1 MEILPLTVDSHRP
14 LGNAHHAF
22 NAPHWRQ
29 PGPFEQADGVKNRLR
44 VEDPAAALIALAI
57 VEMSA
62 PALVFRQAERG
73 EAGSGGMA
81 VGVLRA
87 RRQRGGVPS
96 WLIEQG
102 QIDIALDCRHLATL
116 AAPALPPVGQRPGA
130 FGGFP
135 ITFISHNDVRRG
147 QLIAEVVVADGSFI
161 QQLAGIEDAQR
172 GAQIDPG
179 LIHRRGEDIED
190 LLWVAQTGGFESA
203 GDRVCPGAAGC
214 SAQPASAGH

>member
-29 PGPFEQADGVKNRLR
+29 PGPFEQADGVKDRLR

-62 PALVFRQAERG
+62 PALVFRQLSAARPEVG
-73 EAGSGGMA
+73 EWRWACSALAGSGA
-81 VGVLRA
+81 VFRRGSSSRVRSILPGLPTPCDA
-87 RRQRGGVPS
+87 RRPS
-96 WLIEQG
+96 
-102 QIDIALDCRHLATL
+102 AATSRP
-116 AAPALPPVGQRPGA
+116 APGR
-130 FGGFP
+130 FRGFP
-135 ITFISHNDVRRG
+135 ITFIRHNDVRRG

-190 LLWVAQTGGFESA
+190 LLWVAQTGGFDQQA
-203 GDRVCPGAAGC
+203 IGFAGAAGC

>member
-102 QIDIALDCRHLATL
+102 QIDIARIADTLRRSPPQRCHQSASARALSAVSRSLLLATMMS
-116 AAPALPPVGQRPGA
+116 AA
-130 FGGFP
+130 
-135 ITFISHNDVRRG
+135 
-147 QLIAEVVVADGSFI
+147 
-161 QQLAGIEDAQR
+161 
-172 GAQIDPG
+172 
-179 LIHRRGEDIED
+179 
-190 LLWVAQTGGFESA
+190 
-203 GDRVCPGAAGC
+203 
-214 SAQPASAGH
+214 AS

>member
-73 EAGSGGMA
+73 EAGSGGWRWACSALAGSGA
-81 VGVLRA
+81 VFRRGSSSRVRSILPWIADTLRRSPPQRCHQSASA
-87 RRQRGGVPS
+87 R
-96 WLIEQG
+96 
-102 QIDIALDCRHLATL
+102 ALS
-116 AAPALPPVGQRPGA
+116 
-130 FGGFP
+130 GFP
-135 ITFISHNDVRRG
+135 DHFY
-147 QLIAEVVVADGSFI
+147 
-161 QQLAGIEDAQR
+161 
-172 GAQIDPG
+172 
-179 LIHRRGEDIED
+179 
-190 LLWVAQTGGFESA
+190 
-203 GDRVCPGAAGC
+203 
-214 SAQPASAGH
+214 

>member
-57 VEMSA
+57 VEMAA

-73 EAGSGGMA
+73 EAGRGGMA

-102 QIDIALDCRHLATL
+102 QIDIAGLPTPCDARRPSAATSRP
-116 AAPALPPVGQRPGA
+116 APGR
-130 FGGFP
+130 FRRFP
-135 ITFISHNDVRRG
+135 DHFYSP
-147 QLIAEVVVADGSFI
+147 Q
-161 QQLAGIEDAQR
+161 
-172 GAQIDPG
+172 
-179 LIHRRGEDIED
+179 
-190 LLWVAQTGGFESA
+190 
-203 GDRVCPGAAGC
+203 
-214 SAQPASAGH
+214 

>member
-29 PGPFEQADGVKNRLR
+29 PDPFEQADGVKNRLR

-57 VEMSA
+57 VEMAA

-87 RRQRGGVPS
+87 RRQRGV
-96 WLIEQG
+96 
-102 QIDIALDCRHLATL
+102 
-116 AAPALPPVGQRPGA
+116 
-130 FGGFP
+130 F
-135 ITFISHNDVRRG
+135 RRG
-147 QLIAEVVVADGSFI
+147 SSSRVRSILPWIADTLRRSPP
-161 QQLAGIEDAQR
+161 QR
-172 GAQIDPG
+172 CHQ
-179 LIHRRGEDIED
+179 
-190 LLWVAQTGGFESA
+190 S
-203 GDRVCPGAAGC
+203 
-214 SAQPASAGH
+214 ASARRFRRFPDHFY